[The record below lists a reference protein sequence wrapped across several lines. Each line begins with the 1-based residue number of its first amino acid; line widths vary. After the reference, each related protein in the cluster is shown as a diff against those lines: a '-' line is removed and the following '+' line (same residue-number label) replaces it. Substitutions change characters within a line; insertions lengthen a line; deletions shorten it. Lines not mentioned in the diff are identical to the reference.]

1 MIDRISIADKVPKPT
16 LVVGSVGLDDI
27 ITPYM
32 KGERILG
39 GSASYASL
47 AASYFAPVR
56 MVGVVGND
64 FEEALVQRLERR
76 GIDLE
81 GLQRDQSGPTFYWK
95 GEYQEN
101 FNQRETLEIRLNV
114 FEKFRPDLPDS
125 YKQSD
130 YVMLGNIEPDLQ
142 LHVLNQLNSHA
153 FIIADTIK
161 LWIETKREEFISLA
175 KRVDCLVIDDSEA
188 KLLTEKINAI
198 EAGRKLLEMGPKMAI
213 MTRGEHGAHLFHPE
227 GLFAMPAYPVTELH
241 DPTGAGDSY
250 AGALLGYLAAADRT
264 DFDALKQAMLYAT
277 VTASLTVEAFSCDSL
292 ESAGCAKIKDR
303 YQELVRMI
311 SF

>member
-1 MIDRISIADKVPKPT
+1 MIDRISITNDPPKPT

-47 AASYFAPVR
+47 AASYYAPVQ

-64 FEEALVQRLERR
+64 FNDALVQRLERR

-81 GLQRDQSGPTFYWK
+81 GLKRDQTGPTFYWK

-101 FNQRETLEIRLNV
+101 FNHRETLDIRLNV
-114 FEKFRPDLPDS
+114 FEKFRPDLPES
-125 YKQSD
+125 YKHTN

-142 LHVLNQLNSHA
+142 LHVLNQLNSNA
-153 FIIADTIK
+153 FIIADTIE
-161 LWIETKREEFISLA
+161 LWIETRREDFISLA

-188 KLLTEKINAI
+188 KLLTEEINAI
-198 EAGRKLLEMGPKMAI
+198 EAGRKLLDLGTKMAI
-213 MTRGEHGAHLFHPE
+213 MTRGEHGAYLFHPD
-227 GLFAMPAYPVTELH
+227 GIFAMPAYPVTELQ
-241 DPTGAGDSY
+241 DPTGAGDSF
-250 AGALLGYLAAADRT
+250 AGALLGYLGAADRT
-264 DFDALKQAMLYAT
+264 DYDTLKQAMLYAT
-277 VTASLTVEAFSCDSL
+277 VTASFTVESFSCDSL
-292 ESAGCAKIKDR
+292 ESVGSAKIKER
-303 YQELVRMI
+303 YHELVRMI
-311 SF
+311 SL

>member
-1 MIDRISIADKVPKPT
+1 MIDRIHIANEAPNPT
-16 LVVGSVGLDDI
+16 LIVGSVGLDDI

-39 GSASYASL
+39 GSAAYASL
-47 AASYFAPVR
+47 AASYYAPVR

-64 FEEALVQRLERR
+64 FDETLVKRLERR

-81 GLQRDQSGPTFYWK
+81 GLKRDQSGPTFYWK

-101 FNQRETLEIRLNV
+101 FNHRETLDIRLNV
-114 FEKFRPDLPDS
+114 FEKFRPDLPES
-125 YKQSD
+125 YKNTE
-130 YVMLGNIEPDLQ
+130 YVMLGNIEPELQ
-142 LHVLNQLNSHA
+142 IHVLDQLNSHA
-153 FIIADTIK
+153 FIIADTIE
-161 LWIETKREEFISLA
+161 LWIETKREDFMSLA
-175 KRVDCLVIDDSEA
+175 KRVDCLVIDDSEV
-188 KLLTEKINAI
+188 KLLTGEKNAI
-198 EAGRKLLEMGPKMAI
+198 DAGRKLIEIGPRMAI
-213 MTRGEHGAHLFHPE
+213 MTRGEYGAHLFHPE

-277 VTASLTVEAFSCDSL
+277 VTASLTVESFSCDSL

-303 YQELVRMI
+303 YHELVRMI
-311 SF
+311 NL

>member
-1 MIDRISIADKVPKPT
+1 MIDRISITNESPKPT

-47 AASYFAPVR
+47 AASYYAPVQ

-64 FEEALVQRLERR
+64 FNDTLVHRLERR

-81 GLQRDQSGPTFYWK
+81 GLKRDQSGPTFYWK

-101 FNQRETLEIRLNV
+101 FNHRETLDIRLNV
-114 FEKFRPDLPDS
+114 FEKYRPDLPES
-125 YKQSD
+125 YKHTN

-142 LHVLNQLNSHA
+142 IHVLNQLNSNA
-153 FIIADTIK
+153 FIIADTIE
-161 LWIETKREEFISLA
+161 LWIETKREDFLSLT

-188 KLLTEKINAI
+188 KLLTEEINAI
-198 EAGRKLLEMGPKMAI
+198 EAGRKLLDLGTKMAI
-213 MTRGEHGAHLFHPE
+213 MTRGEHGAYLFHPD
-227 GLFAMPAYPVTELH
+227 GIFAMPAYPVTELQ

-277 VTASLTVEAFSCDSL
+277 VTASLTVESFSCDSL
-292 ESAGCAKIKDR
+292 ESAGSAKIKER
-303 YQELVRMI
+303 YHELVRMI
-311 SF
+311 SL

>member
-1 MIDRISIADKVPKPT
+1 MIDRVSITNEAPNPI

-47 AASYFAPVR
+47 AASYYAPVK

-64 FEEALVQRLERR
+64 FNDVLVQRLERR
-76 GIDLE
+76 GVDLR
-81 GLQRDQSGPTFYWK
+81 GLKRDLSGPTFYWK

-101 FNQRETLEIRLNV
+101 FNHRETLDIQLNV
-114 FEKFRPDLPDS
+114 FENFRPDLPDT
-125 YKQSD
+125 YKNTD

-142 LHVLNQLNSHA
+142 IHVLNQLNSNA
-153 FIIADTIK
+153 FIIADTIE
-161 LWIETKREEFISLA
+161 LWIETKKNDFISLA

-188 KLLTEKINAI
+188 KLLTGEINAI
-198 EAGRKLLEMGPKMAI
+198 EAGHKLLDIGTKMAI
-213 MTRGEHGAHLFHPE
+213 MTRGEYGAYLFHAD
-227 GLFAMPAYPVTELH
+227 GIFAMPAYPVTKLQ

-250 AGALLGYLAAADRT
+250 AGALLGYLAAAGQT
-264 DFDALKQAMLYAT
+264 DFDTLKQAMLYAT
-277 VTASLTVEAFSCDSL
+277 VTASLTVESFSCDSL
-292 ESAGCAKIKDR
+292 ESAGSAKIKER
-303 YQELVRMI
+303 YHELVRMM
-311 SF
+311 SL

>member
-1 MIDRISIADKVPKPT
+1 MIDRISITNEPPKPT

-47 AASYFAPVR
+47 AASYYAPVQ

-64 FEEALVQRLERR
+64 FNDALVQRLERR

-81 GLQRDQSGPTFYWK
+81 GLKRDQSGPTFYWK

-101 FNQRETLEIRLNV
+101 FNHRETLDIRLNV
-114 FEKFRPDLPDS
+114 FEKFRPDLPES
-125 YKQSD
+125 YKHTN

-142 LHVLNQLNSHA
+142 LHVLNQLNSNA
-153 FIIADTIK
+153 FIIADTIE
-161 LWIETKREEFISLA
+161 LWIETRREDFISLA

-188 KLLTEKINAI
+188 KLLTEEINAI
-198 EAGRKLLEMGPKMAI
+198 EAGRKLLVLGTKMAI
-213 MTRGEHGAHLFHPE
+213 MTRGEHGAYLFHPD
-227 GLFAMPAYPVTELH
+227 GIFAMPAYPVTELQ
-241 DPTGAGDSY
+241 DPTGAGDSF

-264 DFDALKQAMLYAT
+264 DFDTLKQAMLYAT
-277 VTASLTVEAFSCDSL
+277 VTASFTVESFSCDSL
-292 ESAGCAKIKDR
+292 ESAGSAKIKER
-303 YQELVRMI
+303 YHELVRMI
-311 SF
+311 SL